1 MLKNAIELDDN
12 SIKKYGEEYN
22 KKLTEL
28 KNISSNYL
36 KNNNDK
42 NFFEIGGLL
51 KKFRFNQLVF
61 PKNVRNE
68 KSIKEIE
75 KASMSFYKIERKLK
89 AFNTIDMEL
98 SKNKKGGSDQ
108 NRSKNF
114 DIFLKI
120 NMQSLTSKANKI
132 IYNIISM
139 HLPTFDDSLNHI
151 LVDNRIK
158 KLNKKIDKSKTKVEK
173 KIKVISSNGKVE
185 DTKTQKKIKSIKKD
199 LEKLKTILKIKEAAA
214 AAAAAHN
221 KGKDGNNESD
231 KHIKNIIDFA
241 KDLEKVKG
249 LLNNIDNSNK
259 VLKILKKGD
268 NEKYVV
274 DIANNINKELQNKQ
288 NQFIDICKSFTSAP
302 HKSLT

>member
-1 MLKNAIELDDN
+1 MLKNAIELDDH

-51 KKFRFNQLVF
+51 KKIRFNQLVF
-61 PKNVRNE
+61 PWNVRNE

-98 SKNKKGGSDQ
+98 SKNKKVESDQ

-120 NMQSLTSKANKI
+120 NRQSLTSKANKI
-132 IYNIISM
+132 IYNINSM
-139 HLPTFDDSLNHI
+139 HLPAFDDSLNHI

-158 KLNKKIDKSKTKVEK
+158 KLNKKIDKLKAKVEK

-199 LEKLKTILKIKEAAA
+199 LEKLQTILEIT

-221 KGKDGNNESD
+221 KGKMEIMNQ
-231 KHIKNIIDFA
+231 INI
-241 KDLEKVKG
+241 
-249 LLNNIDNSNK
+249 
-259 VLKILKKGD
+259 LKI
-268 NEKYVV
+268 
-274 DIANNINKELQNKQ
+274 
-288 NQFIDICKSFTSAP
+288 
-302 HKSLT
+302 

>member
-51 KKFRFNQLVF
+51 KKIRFNQLVF

-199 LEKLKTILKIKEAAA
+199 LEKLQTILEITTNAN
-214 AAAAAHN
+214 N

-231 KHIKNIIDFA
+231 KHLKNTIDFVNN
-241 KDLEKVKG
+241 LEKVKG

-259 VLKILKKGD
+259 VLKILKKGN
-268 NEKYVV
+268 NENYVV

-302 HKSLT
+302 HKALT